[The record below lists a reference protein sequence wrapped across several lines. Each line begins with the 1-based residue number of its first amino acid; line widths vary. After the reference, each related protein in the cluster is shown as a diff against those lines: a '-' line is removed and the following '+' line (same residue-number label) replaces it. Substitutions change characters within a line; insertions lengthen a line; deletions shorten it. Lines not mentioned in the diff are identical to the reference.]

1 MQYNSIKNC
10 IATLQSV
17 RDTHDSQLDASVLL
31 ELDEVIVELTKLS
44 DSKQSDI
51 KLGTLSNKALQVINL
66 VITIITN
73 INDLMK

>member
-17 RDTHDSQLDASVLL
+17 RDTHYSQLDASVLL
-31 ELDEVIVELTKLS
+31 ELDEVIAELTKLS
-44 DSKQSDI
+44 NIKQSDI
-51 KLGTLSNKALQVINL
+51 KLGSLSNKALQVISL
-66 VITIITN
+66 VINIITN

>member
-17 RDTHDSQLDASVLL
+17 RDTHYSQLDASVLL
-31 ELDEVIVELTKLS
+31 ELDEVIAELTKLS
-44 DSKQSDI
+44 NIKQSDI
-51 KLGTLSNKALQVINL
+51 KLGSLSNKTLQVISL
-66 VITIITN
+66 VINIITN